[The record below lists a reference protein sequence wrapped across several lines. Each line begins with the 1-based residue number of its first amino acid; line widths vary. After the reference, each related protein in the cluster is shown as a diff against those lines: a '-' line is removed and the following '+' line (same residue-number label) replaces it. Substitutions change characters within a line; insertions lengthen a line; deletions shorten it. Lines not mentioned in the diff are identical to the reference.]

1 MQTHDGS
8 CKDNRGAVEIPPLL
22 TLRVMYDMY
31 QTPAKE
37 MYLAEMGWHF
47 NEKACKYAVQYLKD
61 RNGKPIKPYSKD
73 DVDDLLK
80 RQNVTLDKNKGW
92 DYVYVASMARSDMD
106 GSPLADDKSIA
117 NYIKIVIDD
126 ADAADGEVMGCWYV
140 KMIFRHIPVDWAM
153 FL

>member
-1 MQTHDGS
+1 
-8 CKDNRGAVEIPPLL
+8 
-22 TLRVMYDMY
+22 MYDMY

-61 RNGKPIKPYSKD
+61 RNGKPVKPYSKEE
-73 DVDDLLK
+73 VDDLLK
-80 RQNVTLDKNKGW
+80 RQNVTLDNNKGW
-92 DYVYVASMARSDMD
+92 DYVYVASMAKSDMD
-106 GSPLADDKSIA
+106 GSPLADDRSIA

-126 ADAADGEVMGCWYV
+126 ADDADGEVMACWYV

>member
-1 MQTHDGS
+1 M
-8 CKDNRGAVEIPPLL
+8 
-22 TLRVMYDMY
+22 

-47 NEKACKYAVQYLKD
+47 NEKACQYAVQYLKD
-61 RNGKPIKPYSKD
+61 RNNEPIKPYSKEE
-73 DVDDLLK
+73 VDELLK
-80 RQNVTLDKNKGW
+80 KQNVTLKKNKGW
-92 DYVYVASMARSDMD
+92 DYVYVANMAKSDMD
-106 GSPLADDKSIA
+106 DSPLADDKSIA

-126 ADAADGEVMGCWYV
+126 ADAADGEIMACWYV

>member
-1 MQTHDGS
+1 
-8 CKDNRGAVEIPPLL
+8 
-22 TLRVMYDMY
+22 MYDMY

-47 NEKACKYAVQYLKD
+47 NEKACNYAVQYLKD
-61 RNGKPIKPYSKD
+61 RSGKPIKPYSKD
-73 DVDDLLK
+73 EVDDLLK
-80 RQNVTLDKNKGW
+80 RQNVTLDNNKGW
-92 DYVYVASMARSDMD
+92 DYVYVASMAKSDMD
-106 GSPLADDKSIA
+106 GSPLADDRSIA

-126 ADAADGEVMGCWYV
+126 ADAADGEVMACWYV

>member
-1 MQTHDGS
+1 
-8 CKDNRGAVEIPPLL
+8 
-22 TLRVMYDMY
+22 
-31 QTPAKE
+31 

-61 RNGKPIKPYSKD
+61 RNGKPIKPYSKE